1 MKNLRYILIA
11 LSVALASA
19 SSLSAFAIEKN
30 NKGGHH
36 PARYEHRDDRKNH
49 GHASGNNRHGK
60 NDRKD
65 KHHKDYGRK
74 DHHGTPN
81 QPGFN
86 HNHGNPPHVAP
97 KPHHNNHHPD
107 AHFNKMVRHAIGGGK
122 NAVVWQIGPFE
133 YIVKFKKGKN
143 HYMRRFY
150 TNTGQYGPVSRIVI
164 AGPDEW
170 YLAFDRNRRYRSNG
184 SHLNVYVNGTP
195 LSPWT
200 LIPDIDIN
208 VHIP

>member
-1 MKNLRYILIA
+1 MTNLRYFLVAIA
-11 LSVALASA
+11 VTLASA
-19 SSLSAFAIEKN
+19 SSLSAFATEKN
-30 NKGGHH
+30 NRGNHH
-36 PARYEHRDDRKNH
+36 PSRYEHRDDRKNH
-49 GHASGNNRHGK
+49 GHSSGNKRHGK
-60 NDRKD
+60 
-65 KHHKDYGRK
+65 
-74 DHHGTPN
+74 
-81 QPGFN
+81 
-86 HNHGNPPHVAP
+86 PPHVAP
-97 KPHHNNHHPD
+97 KPPHNNNHHSG
-107 AHFNKMVRHAIGGGK
+107 AHFNKMVRHAIGGGN

-170 YLAFDRNRRYRSNG
+170 YLAADRNRRYRSNG